1 MKRLVIG
8 IDIDGVIV
16 DFGSAI
22 LPVLSK
28 VCDRPVLYQDLCSI
42 DLGKT
47 LNIDEK
53 AMAQTWQQI
62 LGSDLLSHASPI
74 KGAIEGL
81 SALSGHEIW
90 LVTSRLVSSRTLTLS
105 WLRENRV
112 NYNHIEFGRHGDKS
126 SVGPKFDVFIEDFA
140 EEASALAKAGI
151 FTILFNQPWNTASN
165 LPENCKRVYDW
176 DGILALIDSFGG
188 KER

>member
-8 IDIDGVIV
+8 FDIDGVIV
-16 DFGSAI
+16 DFGSAV

-28 VCDRPVLYQDLCSI
+28 VCDRPVLYQDLCSM

-53 AMAQTWQQI
+53 AMAHTWQQI
-62 LGSDLLSHASPI
+62 LGSDLLSHAAPI

-90 LVTSRLVSSRTLTLS
+90 LVTSRPVSTRDLTLS
-105 WLRENRV
+105 WLCENRV
-112 NYNHIEFGRHGDKS
+112 TYNHIEFGRHGDKF
-126 SVGPKFDVFIEDFA
+126 SVGPKFDVFVEDFA
-140 EEASALAKAGI
+140 EEAYALAEAGI
-151 FTILFNQPWNTASN
+151 FTILFNQPWNATSF
-165 LPENCKRVYDW
+165 LHENCKRVYDW
-176 DGILALIDSFGG
+176 DGILALIDNLKGI
-188 KER
+188 E